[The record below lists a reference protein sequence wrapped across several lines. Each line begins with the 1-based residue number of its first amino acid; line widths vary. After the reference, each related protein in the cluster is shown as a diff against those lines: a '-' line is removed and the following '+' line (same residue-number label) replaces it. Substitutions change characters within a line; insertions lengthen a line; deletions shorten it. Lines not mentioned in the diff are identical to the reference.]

1 MLFYCSLLMLF
12 VNYSSKHCLTQN
24 SSYVFFQLNIMDWL
38 KCGLVFKVYQTMFR
52 VIKDSE
58 NVDERQHCFLIQTS
72 GHESRYLSV
81 ETRQEL
87 LRIENAW
94 HCSVCAAVMKL
105 GVSHVTI
112 TGWCNRATDMS
123 CNVMWIM

>member
-1 MLFYCSLLMLF
+1 LLCVHFKISESCDVSLMSYRYTSAEYPVNRNVLYMLL
-12 VNYSSKHCLTQN
+12 
-24 SSYVFFQLNIMDWL
+24 QLNIMDWL

-105 GVSHVTI
+105 GVS
-112 TGWCNRATDMS
+112 
-123 CNVMWIM
+123 

>member
-1 MLFYCSLLMLF
+1 MLFYCSLLILYG
-12 VNYSSKHCLTQN
+12 NYSNKHFITQN
-24 SSYVFFQLNIMDWL
+24 FSDMFFQLNIMDWL

-105 GVSHVTI
+105 GVSHVMMAC
-112 TGWCNRATDMS
+112 WCKRATDMS
-123 CNVMWIM
+123 C